1 MWQTILAL
9 IAKDLLI
16 FRRDRTALAL
26 TFLLPLALGSVFGT
40 AMSGVMGGGS
50 DSAPLRVALAVEDR
64 DQTGA
69 SRALVEALSAA
80 NGLDVDVVDDAE
92 RRVESGKRACAILI
106 PKGYEAGVAA
116 GRTPELVLLRDPS
129 QAISQQ
135 VVLFQLAP
143 VLLQQRIAVEGP
155 GLFDSALELL
165 DFPAAGRPGASAVLR
180 ASFDDIQ
187 TLLLETPAADAAEAA
202 PAESAFDPLAD
213 LPGFLGL
220 DVRDAAGNR
229 DDGPPRSA
237 GAAHAF
243 SAMAVMMLLFTV
255 VGAGGTL
262 LQERNE
268 GTLTR
273 LQLTPAAGNA
283 VLLGKL
289 GSVGLIALLQLVVL
303 FAFAGLVYGVPVL
316 ADPLPLA
323 LVSCSWVLLAVGIG
337 LFLAVVCRSQKQL
350 EGLSTLI
357 ILVMSALGGAWFPRE
372 ITPEWFRA
380 VGSFLP
386 VAWAM
391 DAFHGIFWYGKGLL
405 PTEAREGIGREVLQ
419 MVGLAAV
426 LLVLSV
432 RLFARRYGSRAR

>member
-40 AMSGVMGGGS
+40 AMSGIMGGDS
-50 DSAPLRVALAVEDR
+50 DSAPLRVGLAVEDR

-69 SRALVEALSAA
+69 SRALVAALSAA

-106 PKGYEAGVAA
+106 PKGYEAGVSV
-116 GRTPELVLLRDPS
+116 GRTPVLVLLRDPA

-180 ASFDDIQ
+180 ASFEDIQ
-187 TLLLETPAADAAEAA
+187 TLLLETPAANAAEAA
-202 PAESAFDPLAD
+202 PAASAFDPLAD

-229 DDGPPRSA
+229 EDGPPRSA

-323 LVSCSWVLLAVGIG
+323 LVSCTWVLLAVGIG

-405 PTEAREGIGREVLQ
+405 PTDTREGIGREVLQ
-419 MVGLAAV
+419 MAGLAAV

-432 RLFARRYGSRAR
+432 RIFARRYGARAR

>member
-1 MWQTILAL
+1 MLQTILAL

-50 DSAPLRVALAVEDR
+50 GGAPMRVDLAVEDR
-64 DQTGA
+64 DQSGA
-69 SRALVEALSAA
+69 SRALVAALQEA
-80 NGLDVDVVDDAE
+80 NGLNVDVVEDAE

-106 PKGYEAGVAA
+106 PEGYEAGLGA
-116 GRTPELVLLRDPS
+116 GRAPDLVLLRDPA

-143 VLLQQRIAVEGP
+143 VLLQQRIATEGP

-165 DFPAAGRPGASAVLR
+165 DFPAAGRLGASSVLR
-180 ASFDDIQ
+180 KSFDDIQ
-187 TLLLETPAADAAEAA
+187 TLLLEMPTAGAGGTADAG
-202 PAESAFDPLAD
+202 SGFDPLED

-220 DVRDAAGNR
+220 DVRDSVGTR

-237 GAAHAF
+237 GPAHAF

-262 LQERNE
+262 LQERSE

-273 LQLTPAAGNA
+273 LNLTPAAGNG

-289 GSVGLIALLQLVVL
+289 GSVGLIALAQLVVL

-316 ADPLPLA
+316 EDPALLS
-323 LVSCSWVLLAVGIG
+323 LVSGTWVLLAVGIG

-350 EGLSTLI
+350 EGLSTLL

-380 VGSFLP
+380 VGSFTP

-391 DAFHGIFWYGKGLL
+391 DSFHGIFWYGKGLL
-405 PTEAREGIGREVLQ
+405 PSAARDGIGREVLQ
-419 MVGLAAV
+419 MAALALV
-426 LLVLSV
+426 LLFAAA
-432 RLFARRYGSRAR
+432 RLFARRYGAGAR

>member
-1 MWQTILAL
+1 MWQTIYAL

-26 TFLLPLALGSVFGT
+26 TFLLPIALGSVFGT
-40 AMSGVMGGGS
+40 AMSGVMGGAS
-50 DSAPLRVALAVEDR
+50 DSTPVRVGLAVEDR

-69 SRALVEALSAA
+69 SRALVDALSAA

-106 PKGYEAGVAA
+106 PKGYEATVAA

-143 VLLQQRIAVEGP
+143 VLLQQRIATEGP
-155 GLFDSALELL
+155 GLFDSALEAL
-165 DFPAAGRPGASAVLR
+165 DFPALGRPGASAVLR
-180 ASFDDIQ
+180 TSFDDIQ
-187 TLLLETPAADAAEAA
+187 TLLLESSAATAGDATPAGT
-202 PAESAFDPLAD
+202 AFDPLAE
-213 LPGFLGL
+213 LPGLLGL

-289 GSVGLIALLQLVVL
+289 GSVGLIAFLQLVVL

-316 ADPLPLA
+316 ADPLPLV

-405 PTEAREGIGREVLQ
+405 PTETREGIGREVLQ

-432 RLFARRYGSRAR
+432 RLFAQRYGSRAR